1 MRTLALVIGNDKYSG
16 KHKLENA
23 INDAKAIA
31 ETFEKL
37 GYEVIYLSDCNHDQF
52 AETLFDFENKLV
64 DFDTALF
71 YFAGHGFQVDEENYL
86 ASIECNLDNINRFNV
101 GSSCIKLVD
110 ILFIFKRVKTKANI
124 VIIDACRKFLDRGT
138 NTSFNTV
145 TAPKGTI
152 IAFSTSPGEG
162 AKDNGMEGHSIYT
175 GSLLKYIGRELL
187 SVEAL
192 FKKVRNTVYNLTG
205 GKQTTWEH
213 TSLINDFYFN
223 TGQMVH
229 SVSIPYDDTVVKD
242 RLYISKGDRIDNII
256 TDLKSSN
263 WNKQNPAIY
272 RLSNIKPD
280 TLDKNKQF
288 IIGRNILQSA
298 GYAHEST
305 FFIENLKVNVIKYD
319 NNGENHLLNGILFEI
334 YFDNNGDFRRDN
346 FKSHYIDKIFA
357 VRHFPQFKKSF
368 EFIVNALSPFSSELF
383 YIPKNIDKTIDVD
396 VLATREEFKGNF
408 EKQTEYQVIE
418 SIKAEGKDITKQI
431 CQISESLKN
440 STYLK
445 ETLAKYF
452 VAPIELVNVNENIE
466 IKKLA
471 FRMDIEKEF

>member
-1 MRTLALVIGNDKYSG
+1 MKTLALVIGNDEYSG

-37 GYEVIYLSDCNHDQF
+37 GYEVIYLSDCNHEQF
-52 AETLFDFENKLV
+52 AETLYEFENKLV

-86 ASIECNLDNINRFNV
+86 ASIDCNLDNINRFNV
-101 GSSCIKLVD
+101 SSSCIKLVD

-138 NTSFNTV
+138 QTSFNSV

-162 AKDNGMEGHSIYT
+162 AKDKGMEGHSIYT
-175 GSLLKYIGRELL
+175 GALLKYIGRELL

-205 GKQTTWEH
+205 GTQTTWEH

-229 SVSIPYDDTVVKD
+229 SVTVPYDEIVVKD
-242 RLYISKGDRIDNII
+242 RMFLSKGTVIDNII
-256 TDLKSSN
+256 TDLASSN
-263 WNKQNPAIY
+263 WNAQNPAM
-272 RLSNIKPD
+272 
-280 TLDKNKQF
+280 DKFNALNPSQINKDQQF

-298 GYAHEST
+298 GYAHNST
-305 FFIENLKVNVIKYD
+305 NFMDNLGTNLIKYD
-319 NNGENHLLNGILFEI
+319 DDGENHLLNGMLFEI
-334 YFDNNGDFRRDN
+334 YFDNNGDFRRGN
-346 FKSHYIDKIFA
+346 FKNYNADKIFSL
-357 VRHFPQFKKSF
+357 RHLPQFRKSF
-368 EFIVNALSPFSSELF
+368 EFISNALEPFANELY
-383 YIPKNIDKTIDVD
+383 YIPTNVDDVIDVD
-396 VLATREEFKGNF
+396 ILATVKKVNDAIGN
-408 EKQTEYQVIE
+408 EIEYQIIE
-418 SIKAEGKDITKQI
+418 SIICQEKDITTPISSMTQI
-431 CQISESLKN
+431 GTN
-440 STYLK
+440 SKYLK
-445 ETLAKYF
+445 KVLSDYL
-452 VAPIELVNVNENIE
+452 VVPIELINLNENIE
-466 IKKLA
+466 INKLG
-471 FRMDIEKEF
+471 FRKDLD